1 MSKPRYGWWPYVKN
15 IIRRYPALKEAH
27 DELQKQRVTASYNAE
42 IVSKA
47 PGRPVERAATRTM
60 GKTMKKE
67 FKAVYEALEALEG
80 VPESEKRIEIIN
92 LVYWRRSHTLQGAAI
107 KHHVS
112 YRTARRWH
120 TEFIYL
126 VAEKYGFID
135 EVIDYGGIF

>member
-47 PGRPVERAATRTM
+47 PGRPVERSVTRTM
-60 GKTMKKE
+60 GKTMQKE
-67 FKAVYEALEALEG
+67 FEAVYEALEALKG
-80 VPESEKRIEIIN
+80 MPESERRICVID
-92 LVYWRRSHTLQGAAI
+92 LVYWRKSHTLQGAAI
-107 KHHVS
+107 KCNVS
-112 YRTARRWH
+112 YRTARRWN

-126 VAEKYGFID
+126 VAEKYGFFD
-135 EVIDYGGIF
+135 

>member
-1 MSKPRYGWWPYVKN
+1 MSKPRYGWWPYIKN

-47 PGRPVERAATRTM
+47 PGRPVERSATRTM
-60 GKTMKKE
+60 GKTMQKE
-67 FKAVYEALEALEG
+67 FDAVYEALEALKG
-80 VPESEKRIEIIN
+80 MPESERRICIIA
-92 LVYWRRSHTLQGAAI
+92 LVYWRKSHTLQGAAI

-126 VAEKYGFID
+126 VAEKYGFFD
-135 EVIDYGGIF
+135 